1 MALLEEIEDMVIGTL
16 PVLRS
21 CQESASGEITV
32 PSALTQNGTDVGI
45 VNETFDSSTVV
56 GAEMS
61 LAAASL
67 AIANTPPRK
76 HKYEEEVSN
85 QT

>member
-21 CQESASGEITV
+21 CQEFASGEIIV
-32 PSALTQNGTDVGI
+32 PSALTQNGTVVGI
-45 VNETFDSSTVV
+45 VNETFDSSTAV
-56 GAEMS
+56 GAGMP
-61 LAAASL
+61 LADASP
-67 AIANTPPRK
+67 ATANTPPRK
-76 HKYEEEVSN
+76 HKYEEEASN

>member
-1 MALLEEIEDMVIGTL
+1 MASLEEIDDMVIGTL

-32 PSALTQNGTDVGI
+32 PSALTQNGTVVGI
-45 VNETFDSSTVV
+45 VNETFDSSIAVDAGTP
-56 GAEMS
+56 
-61 LAAASL
+61 LADASL

-76 HKYEEEVSN
+76 YKYEEEIFD